1 MLKNFCPRRWTILGV
16 SVLLVGLVVAPS
28 SVSASARAVTAS
40 SDVVTTSAN
49 GGGSFTVTAGVPVAA
64 PGTVSQSITMS
75 FDPSRAN
82 VTGANG
88 IVAPTGWSL
97 TYSSDGTTFGA
108 APGSPSGWA
117 AIRAVRA
124 TGSIQSGGDANGL
137 QIATGSGTAV
147 IPPSGAFNAGG
158 GGDGWDVAFDEQGNV
173 YNTFHHDGYWGSGF
187 ITPGLH
193 CHTRSG
199 ATCGP
204 GWPFALRVP
213 NGTTGPDGL
222 SGQPWYHTNDQAMQW
237 VDVVNN
243 RVWIPTNLNDGT
255 ASSGTGFV
263 CVDVSNLSVGP
274 SWCGGSIRNAFVR
287 LGATL
292 CGRDCALGLAASNG
306 KLFAWDSGTGNLLCL
321 DTQGNRAGNLPGTA
335 CSNQPF
341 SFASITSTSHTNG
354 YSLMEAQGLI
364 WGSSDGFAMCF
375 NPSTLSACTGW
386 SSGGVAL
393 TGTFPNTMFDVP
405 AADGSAGA
413 VCFARY
419 DSTRGCFRADGTS
432 NSLLTGSSH
441 AGSGLETYLSTR
453 MSTTILPKN
462 AVTAGTKV
470 IWADGSWPGGGK
482 VYCFDTSLSSGAG
495 AACPNWPVNVSAYTA
510 TIDAQNPNCVWTNT
524 DSGQITTIDVIT
536 GASTC
541 TTPPSVAELS
551 APVVVPRLA
560 CSNSASIRQW
570 RSFKLTS
577 PAANTYSTATLTV
590 LTAAGAVINGWNR
603 VSIPANG
610 RTVDLSTLGV
620 QTSGLSPRFKVAL
633 ADKTTTDAIGGDI
646 TVVGDSPQL
655 CVPLQAVSWCPSGPM
670 RVTGAMPSPSP
681 ISVVVSGEAQ
691 PASGPAEQFASA
703 TSTVTVSPP
712 SDASCLGTLNGTAT
726 MTSSSTP
733 VANALVRLF
742 SSSGVVLA
750 TTSTDSSG
758 NYSFS
763 RLVAGNNYRVEFG
776 PSTQGAA
783 DASTVSSV
791 ATNRTVS
798 INTTTTVNGV
808 YALLRTNVLS
818 GSGQH
823 GQSVS
828 VTPAPH
834 DSNGSQSYA
843 SFTKSATCVVDPAD
857 NVCKASVVISG
868 EGTWTADATSGGLN
882 FAPVSGYS
890 GTTTA
895 VAYRVTE
902 TSSTLTTWNL
912 ASVVIAAPVT
922 TTTAPTVSVSNV
934 VVPPTAAAR
943 ATSTG
948 VLVSQV
954 RVTTP
959 GRVTQTGTA
968 VVNGRSVPAVMCV
981 PVTVTRAR
989 TVNVSCQLTWTVRQ
1003 ALRRTSVSVYVL
1015 TRIVPNSGKTTSTRT
1030 TVKLKKLAILPV
1042 TR

>member
-1 MLKNFCPRRWTILGV
+1 ML
-16 SVLLVGLVVAPS
+16 GLVVAPS
-28 SVSASARAVTAS
+28 SVSASARAVSATT
-40 SDVVTTSAN
+40 DVATTSAN

-64 PGTVSQSITMS
+64 PGTVSQSITMA
-75 FDPSRAN
+75 FDPTRAK

-97 TYSSDGTTFGA
+97 SYSSDGTTFGA

-117 AIRAVRA
+117 AIRAIRA
-124 TGSIQSGGDANGL
+124 TGSIQSGGDSSGL
-137 QIATGSGTAV
+137 QIATGSGTVAV
-147 IPPSGAFNAGG
+147 PPSSVFNAGG

-204 GWPFALRVP
+204 GWPFALRIP

-255 ASSGTGFV
+255 VASGTGFV

-274 SWCGGSIRNAFVR
+274 SWCGGGIRNAFVK
-287 LGATL
+287 LGPTL
-292 CGRDCALGLAASNG
+292 CNRDCALGLAASGG
-306 KLFAWDSGTGNLLCL
+306 KLFAWDASTGSLMCLNTEGTRTGS
-321 DTQGNRAGNLPGTA
+321 LPGA
-335 CSNQPF
+335 PCASQPF
-341 SFASITSTSHTNG
+341 SFASITSTSYNNG
-354 YSLMEAQGLI
+354 YSLMEAQGFI
-364 WGSSDGFAMCF
+364 WGSSNGYAMCF
-375 NPSTLSACTGW
+375 NPSTLSACSGW

-405 AADGSAGA
+405 ASNGTTGA

-419 DSTRGCFRADGTS
+419 DASRGCFAADGSS
-432 NSLLTGSSH
+432 NALLSGSH
-441 AGSGLETYLSTR
+441 AGTGLMTYLSTR
-453 MSTTILPKN
+453 LSTQILPKS
-462 AVTAGTKV
+462 AVTTGTKV
-470 IWADGSWPGGGK
+470 IWADGAWPGGGK

-510 TIDAQNPNCVWTNT
+510 TIDTQNSNCVWTNT
-524 DSGQITTIDVIT
+524 DSGTISTIDVIT
-536 GASTC
+536 GGSSC
-541 TTPPSVAELS
+541 TTPPSVGELS

-560 CSNSASIRQW
+560 CNSSNAIQQW

-577 PAANTYSTATLTV
+577 PAASAYSTATLTV
-590 LTAAGAVINGWNR
+590 LSSAGSILSGWNR
-603 VSIPANG
+603 VPITGAN
-610 RTVDLSTLGV
+610 RTVDLSTLNV
-620 QTSGLSPRFKVAL
+620 QTSGLSPRFKVSL

-646 TVVGDSPQL
+646 TVVGESPQL

-681 ISVVVSGEAQ
+681 ISVVISGEAQ
-691 PASGPAEQFASA
+691 PSSGPAEQFANA
-703 TSTVTVSPP
+703 TSTVSVSPP
-712 SDASCLGTLNGTAT
+712 SDASCLGALNGTAL
-726 MTSSSTP
+726 MSSSSTP
-733 VANALVRLF
+733 VSNALIRLF
-742 SSSGVVLA
+742 SSSGTLLA
-750 TTSTDSSG
+750 TTNTDSSG

-791 ATNRTVS
+791 STSRTVS
-798 INTTTTVNGV
+798 VNTTTTVNGV
-808 YALLRTNVLS
+808 YALLRTNLLS

-834 DSNGSQSYA
+834 DSNGTQTYA

-857 NVCKASVVISG
+857 NVCKSAVVISG
-868 EGTWTADATSGGLN
+868 EGTWTADLTSGGLS

-912 ASVVIAAPVT
+912 ASVVIAAPIT
-922 TTTAPTVSVSNV
+922 TTTAPAVSVSNV
-934 VVPPTAAAR
+934 VVPPTAVAR
-943 ATSTG
+943 ASSTG

-954 RVTTP
+954 RVATP

-968 VVNGRSVPAVMCV
+968 VLNGRSVPAMSCV

-989 TVNVSCQLTWTVRQ
+989 TVNVSCQLSWSVRQ
-1003 ALRRTSVSVYVL
+1003 ALRRAGVSVYVL
-1015 TRIVPNSGKTTSTRT
+1015 TRIVPKSGTTTSTRT